1 MIGLEGATCNTALIP
16 EMEEIG
22 ANILLAEH
30 IGRAL
35 VVGSEPADRLDV
47 DVPGPLGKA
56 GKPHVVDHTL
66 TQRGHGRS
74 PFGFKRQDL
83 CPGTDQ
89 IPQHAVLNDY
99 AFYGEAVQSNARL
112 HRKNCRNR
120 YRRHL
125 RRQVCAALQ
134 LHGVGVY
141 QHSRWPCRH
150 VAHGAAA
157 NGATAGPDSPA
168 YTMSGYT
175 PPRGGERYGS
185 ARGGERYSRRHE
197 CAGAA
202 AALCRQ
208 RLVSSLP

>member
-89 IPQHAVLNDY
+89 ILQHAVLNDY
-99 AFYGEAVQSNARL
+99 AFYGEAVQSN
-112 HRKNCRNR
+112 
-120 YRRHL
+120 RR
-125 RRQVCAALQ
+125 
-134 LHGVGVY
+134 
-141 QHSRWPCRH
+141 
-150 VAHGAAA
+150 
-157 NGATAGPDSPA
+157 
-168 YTMSGYT
+168 
-175 PPRGGERYGS
+175 
-185 ARGGERYSRRHE
+185 
-197 CAGAA
+197 
-202 AALCRQ
+202 
-208 RLVSSLP
+208 

>member
-99 AFYGEAVQSNARL
+99 AFYGEAVQSNPRPHTQPKPSGGSIMSDEHSSTYIRAVACRVL
-112 HRKNCRNR
+112 LSLKRKAMGIEAISVDGKSFVLELAGDGPAILKNR
-120 YRRHL
+120 IEELFQKHPEMYSWKL
-125 RRQVCAALQ
+125 PP
-134 LHGVGVY
+134 
-141 QHSRWPCRH
+141 QH
-150 VAHGAAA
+150 
-157 NGATAGPDSPA
+157 
-168 YTMSGYT
+168 
-175 PPRGGERYGS
+175 
-185 ARGGERYSRRHE
+185 
-197 CAGAA
+197 
-202 AALCRQ
+202 
-208 RLVSSLP
+208 

>member
-99 AFYGEAVQSNARL
+99 AFYGEAVQSNSPWIGPSL
-112 HRKNCRNR
+112 KNGRCN
-120 YRRHL
+120 
-125 RRQVCAALQ
+125 
-134 LHGVGVY
+134 
-141 QHSRWPCRH
+141 W
-150 VAHGAAA
+150 
-157 NGATAGPDSPA
+157 ATAWIQ
-168 YTMSGYT
+168 
-175 PPRGGERYGS
+175 
-185 ARGGERYSRRHE
+185 RRA
-197 CAGAA
+197 C
-202 AALCRQ
+202 CTR
-208 RLVSSLP
+208 

>member
-99 AFYGEAVQSNARL
+99 AFYGEAVQSN
-112 HRKNCRNR
+112 
-120 YRRHL
+120 L
-125 RRQVCAALQ
+125 RRSIETHSDDIKTEVSLLLQ
-134 LHGVGVY
+134 EEYGGDLPTGHAVSGV
-141 QHSRWPCRH
+141 
-150 VAHGAAA
+150 
-157 NGATAGPDSPA
+157 
-168 YTMSGYT
+168 
-175 PPRGGERYGS
+175 
-185 ARGGERYSRRHE
+185 
-197 CAGAA
+197 
-202 AALCRQ
+202 
-208 RLVSSLP
+208 

>member
-99 AFYGEAVQSNARL
+99 AFYGEAVQSN
-112 HRKNCRNR
+112 
-120 YRRHL
+120 YRSVIL
-125 RRQVCAALQ
+125 
-134 LHGVGVY
+134 
-141 QHSRWPCRH
+141 
-150 VAHGAAA
+150 
-157 NGATAGPDSPA
+157 
-168 YTMSGYT
+168 
-175 PPRGGERYGS
+175 
-185 ARGGERYSRRHE
+185 
-197 CAGAA
+197 
-202 AALCRQ
+202 
-208 RLVSSLP
+208 